1 LDGKY
6 GIVKVIGKGE
16 FGEVYMAENLV
27 TVWVLL
33 IKKQQVAIK

>member
-1 LDGKY
+1 MARYQSILDGKY

-27 TVWVLL
+27 TV
-33 IKKQQVAIK
+33 